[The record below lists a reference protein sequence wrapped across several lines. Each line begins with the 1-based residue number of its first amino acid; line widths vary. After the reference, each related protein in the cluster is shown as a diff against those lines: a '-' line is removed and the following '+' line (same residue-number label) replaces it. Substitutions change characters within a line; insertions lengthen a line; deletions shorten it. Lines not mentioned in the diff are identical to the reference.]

1 MTIHDLLAF
10 AGGTFSVDGGTKEG
24 YYINFYYKDAEG
36 DTRRDTLFDQLTRKE
51 ASDIVK
57 GLTEAKRKVTSIIE
71 TYEDRLYT

>member
-1 MTIHDLLAF
+1 MTLAELLAF
-10 AGGTFSVDGGTKEG
+10 AGGTFSAEGSPKEG
-24 YYINFYYKDAEG
+24 YYINFYFKDAEG
-36 DTRRDTLFDQLTRKE
+36 DTRRETLFDRLTRKE